1 MRHRVAHIAPGSDM
15 GSGLSRRL
23 QVGRAV
29 EIGGGFGFGDCACA
43 RCRPSCSEVAANL
56 LRMACG
62 FGLQSRGALGNHCA
76 MNEVGLL
83 RVLGMGVVAVAL
95 ASACGG
101 SEEGSSGGGGTGG
114 GTAASGGTGAGS
126 SGTGGTSA
134 TGGTGGT
141 GGTSGS
147 GGTGGASGSSGASGA
162 SGSDAG
168 LDASTDSGDAA
179 SDASGDAS
187 TNCTIGTATSSASA
201 GNLNLFGTP
210 VYFDNG
216 ADIPAGT
223 YMVSYEDGCFKYG
236 SGQGWTVNAYPKG
249 GCCHWW
255 IIGNTTNDRL
265 EAAPGT
271 IGFAVGSGAF
281 AAFQDCVNASK
292 LSAPV
297 TIQHTGG
304 KLGIWLQD
312 SPYTDNTPGENGNNP
327 KWKLTRVGACVDGGT
342 SDAATD

>member
-1 MRHRVAHIAPGSDM
+1 
-15 GSGLSRRL
+15 
-23 QVGRAV
+23 
-29 EIGGGFGFGDCACA
+29 
-43 RCRPSCSEVAANL
+43 
-56 LRMACG
+56 
-62 FGLQSRGALGNHCA
+62 
-76 MNEVGLL
+76 MNEVGFL
-83 RVLGMGVVAVAL
+83 RALGMGVFAVAL
-95 ASACGG
+95 ASACSE

-114 GTAASGGTGAGS
+114 GTAATGGTGAGS

-147 GGTGGASGSSGASGA
+147 GGASGASGSSGASGA

-168 LDASTDSGDAA
+168 LDASADSGGDAATDASGDAS
-179 SDASGDAS
+179 SDASSDAS

-236 SGQGWTVNAYPKG
+236 AGQGWTVNAYPKG

-255 IIGNTTNDRL
+255 IIGNTTNDKL
-265 EAAPGT
+265 EQAPGT